1 MKFFELSGWMAVRP
15 RCGLTRPQYSIGGE
29 LAAIGPPHMELV
41 KGLGLFLEVLAWMEM
56 LQNTAMICAFWIY
69 VTTCHMAQTTL
80 DFGIISHCYLPHL
93 GKLIYCRIEAH
104 SKFRDPW
111 LSENIGAK
119 VCEKYSHGMTLHD
132 KLTRTS
138 P

>member
-1 MKFFELSGWMAVRP
+1 MGRLIFEKFKESETTSA
-15 RCGLTRPQYSIGGE
+15 
-29 LAAIGPPHMELV
+29 V
-41 KGLGLFLEVLAWMEM
+41 KGFRFFLEVLVWMEM
-56 LQNTAMICAFWIY
+56 LQNTAMISAFLDVSHNLPDGLVFQNLWF
-69 VTTCHMAQTTL
+69 QTTL
-80 DFGIISHCYLPHL
+80 DFGIISHCGKRPHL

-104 SKFRDPW
+104 PKFRDPW

-119 VCEKYSHGMTLHD
+119 VCEKHSHCMTLHD